1 MFLRNVLLALGGVL
15 VLVGAGLF
23 IAWFSQMRSRPVA
36 VVERSVESRP
46 AVLVAARTIALGT
59 LLRKEDIAW
68 KDVMPG
74 EVRPGYLMRGQVSEA
89 EFLGAISRR
98 NFAQDEPLIASE
110 FVKPGDRQ
118 FLAAVLKPGSRAIS
132 IFVDAAQSA
141 AGMALP
147 GDRVD
152 VILTQSFGEQATDP
166 GRKTVSET
174 MLRDVRVIA
183 IDQSLTPS
191 TNVAAAISTE
201 ARIPKTV
208 TLELL
213 ERQAEALM
221 VAAQLGKFQL
231 AVLPLERVAVEHPEE
246 QTEAGPVWASDVS
259 PALREVGPPALRK
272 CNPDESLSGSSLE
285 CLVRRPPNSS
295 GGSAPFF
302 DPASH

>member
-1 MFLRNVLLALGGVL
+1 
-15 VLVGAGLF
+15 
-23 IAWFSQMRSRPVA
+23 A

-302 DPASH
+302 DPASHRAR